1 MDERNIHGLII
12 SVLIIIGLIIVLFF
26 IVNNDRKRVDSLTVE
41 EIENKNVEE
50 EPKKE
55 EEKKEEEKETKE
67 LSNFT
72 SFELSYTTDSDPIS
86 SYSVSL
92 NSNKELISH
101 IDENC
106 PKESECVPLKE
117 DNNVILSDEDY
128 KIVIDLYNRLYT
140 EEWANNSKGSF
151 VVLVSKLSMGDGELY
166 NNTSHGWTLYQKYDK
181 DNDGIVS
188 YSEFAK
194 YSLENF

>member
-1 MDERNIHGLII
+1 MDERNLHGLIA
-12 SVLIIIGLIIVLFF
+12 SVLIIIGLIIALFF

-50 EPKKE
+50 EPKKG

-72 SFELSYTTDSDPIS
+72 SFELSYTTDSDPNS

-117 DNNVILSDEDY
+117 DNNVILSEGDY
-128 KIVIDLYNRLYT
+128 RLVINLYNRLYT

-151 VVLVSKLSMGDGELY
+151 VVLVSKLAMGDRELY
-166 NNTSHGWTLYQKYDK
+166 NNTSHGWAIYQKYDK
-181 DNDGIVS
+181 DNNGIVS

>member
-1 MDERNIHGLII
+1 MDERNLHGLII
-12 SVLIIIGLIIVLFF
+12 SVLIIIGLIIALFF

-67 LSNFT
+67 LSKFT

-117 DNNVILSDEDY
+117 DNNVILSDDDY
-128 KIVIDLYNRLYT
+128 RLLINLYNRLYT

-151 VVLVSKLSMGDGELY
+151 VVLVSKLAMGDRELY
-166 NNTSHGWTLYQKYDK
+166 NNTSHGWAIYQKYDK
-181 DNDGIVS
+181 DNNGIVS